1 MLTPEIR
8 KAIYGVLAAV
18 LVLLS
23 VFQVVD
29 DTQSAALLDVADQVL
44 AALALILAFRNVKPA
59 EGIILDPPPRDGWPA
74 RFHLRKVR
82 R

>member
-18 LVLLS
+18 LILLS
-23 VFQVVD
+23 TYQVID
-29 DTQSAALLDVADQVL
+29 GSQSAAILDVADQVL

-59 EGIILDPPPRDGWPA
+59 EA
-74 RFHLRKVR
+74 
-82 R
+82 